1 MVMIELLPR
10 TAISTPAF
18 EDSFQST
25 LILTFRKYL
34 HCPIGNRITG
44 LFCYW
49 SCFKTVIKASEHW
62 AQRLKVELFSLPM
75 RQIHNRHCNATF
87 YPTLRQWGSLLDK
100 TFFNQD
106 ICWVP
111 LLNQSK
117 LWVPNSWFSLVLME
131 TDVVGPLGY
140 VWTAGVIPCP
150 LCGREEAE

>member
-1 MVMIELLPR
+1 MAMIELVPR

-34 HCPIGNRITG
+34 HCPIGNRIIG

-49 SCFKTVIKASEHW
+49 LYFKSVIKASEYW
-62 AQRLKVELFSLPM
+62 AKRLKAELFSLPM
-75 RQIHNRHCNATF
+75 RQIYNRHCNTNF
-87 YPTLRQWGSLLDK
+87 YPTFRQWGSLLDK
-100 TFFNQD
+100 TFNQG

-111 LLNQSK
+111 LLNQSRI
-117 LWVPNSWFSLVLME
+117 WSPDSCFSLVLME
-131 TDVVGPLGY
+131 TDVIGPLGY